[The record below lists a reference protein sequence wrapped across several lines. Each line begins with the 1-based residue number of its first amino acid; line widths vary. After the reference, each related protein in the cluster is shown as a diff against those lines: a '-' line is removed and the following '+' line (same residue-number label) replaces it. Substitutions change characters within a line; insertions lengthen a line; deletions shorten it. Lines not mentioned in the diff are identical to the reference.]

1 MEKKKIT
8 ARKISSAEEQE
19 QALKLLMPS
28 PPSVSV
34 LISETEIVPPKE
46 KKVRPKK
53 SRNLSASRA
62 SLMKAETSTE
72 VQRITVDLPLD
83 LYEALKREV
92 DSNGTTIKWQ
102 IVKLLRENLKITTW
116 PTPRGKIKHK
126 QKFSF

>member
-34 LISETEIVPPKE
+34 LVTETEPALPKE
-46 KKVRPKK
+46 KKVRSKK

-62 SLMKAETSTE
+62 SLLKTETPTE

-102 IVKLLRENLKITTW
+102 IVKLLRENLKMTT
-116 PTPRGKIKHK
+116 
-126 QKFSF
+126 

>member
-1 MEKKKIT
+1 
-8 ARKISSAEEQE
+8 
-19 QALKLLMPS
+19 
-28 PPSVSV
+28 
-34 LISETEIVPPKE
+34 
-46 KKVRPKK
+46 
-53 SRNLSASRA
+53 
-62 SLMKAETSTE
+62 MKAETSTE

>member
-28 PPSVSV
+28 PPSSG
-34 LISETEIVPPKE
+34 IESETESSEPKV

-53 SRNLSASRA
+53 LRNLSASRA
-62 SLMKAETSTE
+62 SLMKVETSE

-83 LYEALKREV
+83 LYEALKQEV

-102 IVKLLRENLKITTW
+102 IVKLLRENLKI
-116 PTPRGKIKHK
+116 K
-126 QKFSF
+126 S

>member
-28 PPSVSV
+28 PPSVSAPE
-34 LISETEIVPPKE
+34 SETETVVSPKE

-53 SRNLSASRA
+53 SRNLSASRT
-62 SLMKAETSTE
+62 SLMKAETSSE

-102 IVKLLRENLKITTW
+102 IVKLLRENLKITT
-116 PTPRGKIKHK
+116 
-126 QKFSF
+126 

>member
-28 PPSVSV
+28 PPSVSA
-34 LISETEIVPPKE
+34 IESETETAPIKA

-53 SRNLSASRA
+53 TRNVSASRA
-62 SLMKAETSTE
+62 PLMKTDAPTE

-83 LYEALKREV
+83 LYEALKQEV

-102 IVKLLRENLKITTW
+102 IVKLLRENLKI
-116 PTPRGKIKHK
+116 K
-126 QKFSF
+126 S